1 MEKTPA
7 FSSGLYHTTI
17 KPIESYVVV
26 NQKFNDPKVFVHWH
40 DRLGHPGSSMMRRI
54 IEHSHGHPLK
64 NQKILS
70 PNEYS
75 CAACSQEWFS
85 RILHQTSPIIARP
98 LLMKTKLPTS
108 AWGHAIMHAAALV
121 RIRPTTYHEYSPS
134 QLVLGKQP
142 NISHLRIFGCA
153 VYVPIAPTQRTKMGP
168 QRRLG
173 VYVGFDSPSIIRY
186 LEPLTGDVF
195 TARFADCHFNESVF
209 PSLGREKSIPEE
221 RREIS
226 WKTSTMT
233 HLDPRTNQCE
243 LEVQRIIHLQ
253 NLANQLPDAFIDT
266 KKVTKSHIPAANTP
280 ARIDVPVGQ
289 LTNESKIRLKRG
301 RPVGSKDVTPRKRRT
316 QEKLSTLEE
325 AIKMTDQ
332 FKIDKSIA
340 LEEAQ
345 IMQKAPE
352 EVHIEQEVPE
362 EAHIEQET
370 SEDPHIER
378 EAPEEAQVP
387 ENCEISVSYVQTGE
401 KWDRNNIVINNI
413 FAFQVAFDIIRN
425 DEDPEPRNVEE
436 CRHRNDWPKW
446 KEAIQAE
453 LNSLTK
459 REVFGPV
466 VQTPEDVKPVGYKWV
481 FVRKRNE
488 NNEIIRYK
496 ARLVAQGFSQRPG
509 VDYEETYSPVMDAI
523 TFRFLISL
531 AVSEGLDMR
540 LMDPRS
546 MYSIKLQRSLYGL
559 KQSGRMWYN
568 RLSEYLLKEGYVNN
582 PICPCI
588 FIKKSETGFAIIAV
602 YVDDLNLVGTPEE
615 LTRTT
620 NYLKKEFEMKDLGK
634 TKFCLGLQIEHFP
647 NGVLVHQSTYIK
659 KVLKRFYM
667 DKTHPLSSPMV
678 VRSLDVKKDPFRPCE
693 KDEELLGPEVPYLS
707 AIGALMYLAN
717 CTRPDIAFSVNLL
730 ARYSSSPTRKHWNGI
745 KHILRYLRGTT
756 DMGLFYSRE
765 SKQQLLGYADA
776 GYLSDPHKG
785 RSQTGYVFNY
795 NGTAISWR
803 SVKQT
808 MVATSSNHSEI
819 LAIHEA
825 SRECIWLR
833 SMIQHIRESCGLS
846 SIKGDP
852 TTLFEDNAA
861 CIAQITGGY
870 IKGDRTKHISPKF
883 FYTHELQKSGEI
895 DVQQIRSSDNL
906 ADLFTKSLPTSTFKK
921 LIHRIG
927 MRQLKDIDMRGSMLV
942 KGC

>member
-1 MEKTPA
+1 MSNITKLEFVA
-7 FSSGLYHTTI
+7 LDISGKNYLSWILDAELHLDAMNLGATI
-17 KPIESYVVV
+17 KQGNQASLQDRAKALISFAITSMKSRPTGSEPFPEVNAISSQTRGRGRGRGRVVV
-26 NQKFNDPKVFVHWH
+26 VEEIPDTMKFNDPKVFVLWH

-75 CAACSQEWFS
+75 CAACSQ
-85 RILHQTSPIIARP
+85 
-98 LLMKTKLPTS
+98 
-108 AWGHAIMHAAALV
+108 
-121 RIRPTTYHEYSPS
+121 
-134 QLVLGKQP
+134 
-142 NISHLRIFGCA
+142 

-173 VYVGFDSPSIIRY
+173 VYV
-186 LEPLTGDVF
+186 
-195 TARFADCHFNESVF
+195 
-209 PSLGREKSIPEE
+209 GREKSIPEE

-280 ARIDVPVGQ
+280 ARIDVPIGQ

-352 EVHIEQEVPE
+352 EVHIEQEAPE

-370 SEDPHIER
+370 PEDPHIER
-378 EAPEEAQVP
+378 EAPEEA
-387 ENCEISVSYVQTGE
+387 
-401 KWDRNNIVINNI
+401 
-413 FAFQVAFDIIRN
+413 
-425 DEDPEPRNVEE
+425 
-436 CRHRNDWPKW
+436 
-446 KEAIQAE
+446 QAE

-540 LMDPRS
+540 LMDVITAYLYGSMDNDIYMKIPEGFKLPDANNTKPRS

-667 DKTHPLSSPMV
+667 DKAHPLSSPMV

-730 ARYSSSPTRKHWNGI
+730 ARYSSSPTRRHWNGI

-795 NGTAISWR
+795 NVLLFHGDLSN
-803 SVKQT
+803 KQ
-808 MVATSSNHSEI
+808 
-819 LAIHEA
+819 
-825 SRECIWLR
+825 W
-833 SMIQHIRESCGLS
+833 
-846 SIKGDP
+846 
-852 TTLFEDNAA
+852 
-861 CIAQITGGY
+861 
-870 IKGDRTKHISPKF
+870 
-883 FYTHELQKSGEI
+883 
-895 DVQQIRSSDNL
+895 
-906 ADLFTKSLPTSTFKK
+906 
-921 LIHRIG
+921 
-927 MRQLKDIDMRGSMLV
+927 
-942 KGC
+942 